1 MAVLSGN
8 TTGNDGEA
16 GTRPAEKVALVTGAD
31 RGLGLALAAGL
42 LEKGWRV
49 FAGQY
54 LAEWPEL
61 GALAESHPGRLSFV
75 PLDVG
80 SDESVRAAAQ
90 TVASQADRIDLLVSN
105 AGVNSA
111 TTFRPIR
118 ESQDYAEMQR
128 LYNVNAIGPLRV
140 VQAFLPLTDRSD
152 LKRLCF
158 VSSEAGSINRA
169 ERKSWYG
176 YCCSKAALNMGVSML
191 FNGLRPEGYTFR
203 IYHPGWVRSYL
214 RGTKNLEADL
224 EPEVAA
230 RPALAYFL
238 SERGRDIHR
247 DDRSD
252 EDRLVLRDW
261 RGREWPW

>member
-1 MAVLSGN
+1 MAVLGGTPTGDSGEM
-8 TTGNDGEA
+8 GA
-16 GTRPAEKVALVTGAD
+16 GPTERIALVTGAD
-31 RGLGLALAAGL
+31 RGLGLALTAGL
-42 LEKGWRV
+42 LAKGWRV
-49 FAGQY
+49 LAGQY
-54 LAEWPEL
+54 LSEWPEL
-61 GALAESHPGRLSFV
+61 GALAEAHSGRLSLI

-80 SDESVRAAAQ
+80 SDESVRAAASFAA
-90 TVASQADRIDLLVSN
+90 TMVDRIDLLVNN
-105 AGVNSA
+105 AGVNSP

-118 ESQDYAEMQR
+118 ESQDYAEMRR
-128 LYNVNAIGPLRV
+128 LYNVNAVGPLRV
-140 VQAFLPLTDRSD
+140 AQAFLPLTDRGD

-191 FNGLRPEGYTFR
+191 FNGLRPAGYTFR
-203 IYHPGWVRSYL
+203 LYHPGWVRSYM
-214 RGTKNLEADL
+214 RGTKNLQAEL
-224 EPEVAA
+224 EPEDAA

-238 SERGRDIHR
+238 SDRGRDPHR